1 MSESNQTEACDRM
14 GQRMWQRMRG
24 FTIGPVVLILL
35 GLILL
40 SGLIRSRVA
49 ADEGMWTFD
58 HPPLRQWKE
67 KYGFEPSGE
76 WLDHIRL
83 STVRLSEGAG
93 GGTGCLVS
101 ADGLIMTNQHV
112 GRGQV
117 AKLSSQSSSQ
127 SSGQS
132 SGQPSSGGRD
142 LVRDGFY
149 AASREEELK
158 CPDLEVNILVSYE
171 EVTAQVQAAAAPAGR
186 VVDPA
191 EAAQRRRAAMAEIE
205 RRSVA
210 ETGLKSEV
218 ITLYNGGEYWLYRFK
233 KYTDV
238 RLVFSPEEQIAYY
251 GGDYDN
257 FTYPRYCLDITFF
270 RLYENGLPVRPEHYL
285 TWSEKGAAEGD
296 LVIVPGFPGSTSRLL
311 TVAQIDYQR
320 KYGNP
325 LQMKTWISRRDAL
338 KRYGR
343 GGAEQ
348 ARQSSAPRLALENSI
363 KRLVGQQAGLENPR
377 IFQQKADSEAK
388 LREDVDRRPEWR
400 REYGNAW
407 SEIEKAYAEYPPLA
421 KRLAWSTLAVTRLGT
436 LASTFVRYAGEVGKP
451 NASRYEEFRDNRLDA
466 LRLSLLSRAPI
477 YTAMEQE
484 LLAAWLGDAQT
495 SLGPDDPFIVAI
507 KAVTGDAPLGE
518 SIRAAVAQSRLHDPE
533 FRQRL
538 LTAGPQ
544 AIEQSNDPLLRLARQ
559 IEPILRQLRTRHEE
573 SVISVEAAAG
583 EKIARA
589 RFAVY
594 GRTIYPDA
602 NFNLRLTYGTV
613 AGYEEDTTLVPAHT
627 TFLGLFD
634 RAFGFD
640 QRPPYQLPARYRD
653 LIANP
658 GNFNL
663 ATPFNFVY
671 TADTIGGN
679 SGSPVV
685 NRRGELVGINFD
697 SNIQKLPNRYLYVDE
712 AEGSR
717 AVGVHSLAITEAL
730 EKIYHALPLV
740 REIRSEPRSRR

>member
-1 MSESNQTEACDRM
+1 MRQSNQPQIRM
-14 GQRMWQRMRG
+14 QRMQ
-24 FTIGPVVLILL
+24 IGLL
-35 GLILL
+35 LSLLLLL
-40 SGLIRSRVA
+40 SGLTVSRVV

-67 KYGFEPSGE
+67 KYGFEPKGE

-101 ADGLIMTNQHV
+101 VDGLVMTNQHV

-117 AKLSSQSSSQ
+117 AKLSA
-127 SSGQS
+127 
-132 SGQPSSGGRD
+132 GGRD

-171 EVTAQVQAAAAPAGR
+171 DVTAQIQTAATGGNSDR
-186 VVDPA
+186 DPA
-191 EAAQRRRAAMAEIE
+191 AVAQRRRAAMAEIE

-210 ETGLKSEV
+210 ATGLKSEV
-218 ITLYNGGEYWLYRFK
+218 VTLYNGGEYWLYRFK

-270 RLYENGLPVRPEHYL
+270 RLYENGVPVRPDHYL
-285 TWSEKGAAEGD
+285 TWSEKGAAEGE

-320 KYGNP
+320 KVGNP
-325 LQMKTWISRRDAL
+325 LQMQTWSSRRDAL
-338 KRYGR
+338 KRYGNR
-343 GGAEQ
+343 GEEQ

-363 KRLVGQQAGLENPR
+363 KRLVGQQSGLENPR
-377 IFQQKADSEAK
+377 IFQQKVESEAK
-388 LREDVDRRPEWR
+388 LRESVNGRPEWR
-400 REYGNAW
+400 NEYGNAW
-407 SEIEKAYAEYPPLA
+407 AEIEKAYAQYPPLA
-421 KRLAWSTLAVTRLGT
+421 RRLAWSTLAVTRLGT
-436 LASTFVRYAGEVGKP
+436 LASTFVRYAEEVSKP
-451 NASRYEEFRDNRLDA
+451 NASRYEEFRDNRLEA

-477 YTAMEQE
+477 YPEMEQE
-484 LLAAWLGDAQT
+484 LLAAWLADAQKA
-495 SLGPDDPFIVAI
+495 LGSDDPFIRAI
-507 KAVTGDAPLGE
+507 S
-518 SIRAAVAQSRLHDPE
+518 SITVDTQIGAGIRTAITQSRLHDPE
-533 FRQRL
+533 FRKSL
-538 LTAGPQ
+538 LAAGPK

-559 IEPILRQLRTRHEE
+559 VEPILRQLRTAQEE
-573 SVISVEAAAG
+573 SILGIEASAG
-583 EKIARA
+583 EKIARS

-602 NFNLRLTYGTV
+602 NFNLRITYGTV
-613 AGYEEDTTLVPAHT
+613 AGYEEDTTLIPAHT

-634 RAFGFD
+634 RAFSFD
-640 QRPPYQLPARYRD
+640 QRTPYQLPPRYRE

-663 ATPFNFVY
+663 ATPLNFVY

-679 SGSPVV
+679 SGSPVI

-697 SNIQKLPNRYLYVDE
+697 SNIQKLPNRYLYIDE

-717 AVGVHSLAITEAL
+717 AVGVHSMAITEAL
-730 EKIYHALPLV
+730 EKIYRALPLV
-740 REIRSEPRSRR
+740 REIRSQPRSIR